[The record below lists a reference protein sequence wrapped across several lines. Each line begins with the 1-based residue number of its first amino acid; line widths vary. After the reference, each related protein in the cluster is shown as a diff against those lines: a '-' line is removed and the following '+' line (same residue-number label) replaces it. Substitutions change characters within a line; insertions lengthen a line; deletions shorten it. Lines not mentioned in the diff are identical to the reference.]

1 MDKNLIIFLVIFFVI
16 ESILLTL
23 NFTYKS
29 KYEDDLTYNI
39 LKLLVMIFPNFMI
52 IVYVIIFHV
61 L

>member
-1 MDKNLIIFLVIFFVI
+1 MDKNSIIFLVIFFVI

-23 NFTYKS
+23 NFTYKQ
-29 KYEDDLTYNI
+29 KHEDDLTYNI

-52 IVYVIIFHV
+52 IVYVIIFHA

>member
-1 MDKNLIIFLVIFFVI
+1 MDKNSIIFLVIFFVI

-29 KYEDDLTYNI
+29 KYKDDLTYNI

-52 IVYVIIFHV
+52 IVYVIIFHA

>member
-1 MDKNLIIFLVIFFVI
+1 MDMNSIIFLVIFFVI

-23 NFTYKS
+23 NFTYKP

-39 LKLLVMIFPNFMI
+39 LKFLAMIFPNFMI
-52 IVYVIIFHV
+52 IIYVIIFHA

>member
-1 MDKNLIIFLVIFFVI
+1 MDKNSIIFLVIFFVI

-52 IVYVIIFHV
+52 IVYVIIFHS

>member
-1 MDKNLIIFLVIFFVI
+1 MNKNSIIFLVIFFVI

>member
-1 MDKNLIIFLVIFFVI
+1 MNTSSIIFLVIFFVI

-29 KYEDDLTYNI
+29 KHEDDLIYNI

-52 IVYVIIFHV
+52 IVYVIIFHA

>member
-1 MDKNLIIFLVIFFVI
+1 MDKNSIIFLVILFVI
-16 ESILLTL
+16 ESIILTL
-23 NFTYKS
+23 NFTYKP

-52 IVYVIIFHV
+52 IVYVIIFHA

>member
-1 MDKNLIIFLVIFFVI
+1 MNKNSIIFLVIFFVI

-23 NFTYKS
+23 NFTYKP

-52 IVYVIIFHV
+52 IVYVIIFNA

>member
-1 MDKNLIIFLVIFFVI
+1 MDKNSIIFLVIFFVI

-23 NFTYKS
+23 NFTYKP
-29 KYEDDLTYNI
+29 KYEDDLTYNT

-52 IVYVIIFHV
+52 IVYVIIFHA

>member
-1 MDKNLIIFLVIFFVI
+1 MDKNSIIFLVIFFVI
-16 ESILLTL
+16 EIILLTL
-23 NFTYKS
+23 NFTHKP

-52 IVYVIIFHV
+52 IVYVIIFHA

>member
-1 MDKNLIIFLVIFFVI
+1 MDKNSIIFLVIFFVI

-23 NFTYKS
+23 TFTYKP

-52 IVYVIIFHV
+52 IVYVIIFHS

>member
-1 MDKNLIIFLVIFFVI
+1 MDKNSIIFLVIFFVI